1 MRSAQIST
9 LAWFTAS
16 QKRSFCPSLFFGETV
31 NVINGGKHRRQFK
44 AIEATDYAVRRSA
57 SQTPVPPNHAHVSG
71 ETTARSREIDS
82 AARLASVEPF
92 VRPRAR
98 LPIWSIQASFG
109 TPRGSRPNSARRVFS
124 SSSQTIYACP
134 LCSPHSPKPTSPLQT
149 HQTNIFNN
157 GRSSRVYDH
166 RW

>member
-1 MRSAQIST
+1 MRSAQVST
-9 LAWFTAS
+9 LAWLTAS
-16 QKRSFCPSLFFGETV
+16 QKRSSCPSLFFGETG

-82 AARLASVEPF
+82 AARLASVKPF

-109 TPRGSRPNSARRVFS
+109 TPRGSRPNSARRIFS
-124 SSSQTIYACP
+124 SSSRTAYACP
-134 LCSPHSPKPTSPLQT
+134 LFSPQTPNPASPLQT
-149 HQTNIFNN
+149 QPTNKVNN
-157 GRSSRVYDH
+157 DRSCRVHDH